1 MRLASPKFRSITPRC
16 CAVERPAACRER
28 RTAGSAVLSA
38 VAASGAA
45 GSRLLATL
53 DSASS
58 RSVQGTTMITS
69 APDTHS

>member
-1 MRLASPKFRSITPRC
+1 MPRC

-28 RTAGSAVLSA
+28 PTAGSAVLSA

-69 APDTHS
+69 APDPHS